1 MTVAWGVLVPIGILL
16 ALFYKVVW
24 PEGEWFYVSGWS
36 SRLSFNVVSCSPPT
50 CFTLRSVTLC
60 MC

>member
-36 SRLSFNVVSCSPPT
+36 SRLSFLVWCLVL
-50 CFTLRSVTLC
+50 LRLVLHC
-60 MC
+60 GV